1 MNGILLIRKQEYCS
15 RLSYTKRILHIRGD
29 LKILDD
35 TNVCASTQVAL
46 LALFLSVL
54 SKLRMN

>member
-1 MNGILLIRKQEYCS
+1 MNGISLIRKQEYCS

-46 LALFLSVL
+46 LALF
-54 SKLRMN
+54 